1 MNKAPRT
8 GCLPKIAIIAVF
20 VCIMVYSGVWLP
32 ILLARQEGLGI
43 AAALRSALFASAE
56 AHVAL
61 AMAIGGGLFG
71 LLFYF
76 LVFRSKATVSETAT
90 SVGAVRWRR
99 LRLFVTIGMLPSVLL
114 VAGRLLYLLVTG
126 RALEEFDWM
135 AIGLAVFCAAVV
147 ATYWV
152 VKPAPEYLYALGT
165 GDHSRILDERA
176 QQVRGGAAHA
186 TLNIVVP
193 VLLFGGMLYESL
205 IRGEWPIR
213 SAVELGL
220 ILLVYGLASLHW
232 NRKL

>member
-8 GCLPKIAIIAVF
+8 GYLRKITFVAVF
-20 VCIMVYSGVWLP
+20 LCIMVYPAVCLR
-32 ILLARQEGLGI
+32 ITLARQEGLGI

-61 AMAIGGGLFG
+61 AMAIGGGLGG

-76 LVFRSKATVSETAT
+76 LVLRSKATVSETAT

-165 GDHSRILDERA
+165 GDHSRIRDERL
-176 QQVRGGAAHA
+176 QQVRVRAAA
-186 TLNIVVP
+186 
-193 VLLFGGMLYESL
+193 
-205 IRGEWPIR
+205 
-213 SAVELGL
+213 
-220 ILLVYGLASLHW
+220 AS
-232 NRKL
+232 RRA